1 MRASGRGGSVSLLGR
16 VTIKIKLALLLTI
29 ATLALV
35 VAGVAGADVIY
46 YKMLS
51 DREAQTQRLVDVAL
65 GIVGAWHKREE
76 SGELTRKEAQAGAI
90 AALRPLRYGEGASD
104 KERDYFFIQ
113 DYDFATILNDA
124 KTDLERAGPRGTI
137 PYVKQQV
144 EAAQRGGGFV
154 YYNFPRPGSTQAVRK
169 VTYARGFETW
179 RWAICT
185 GVYIDDIDNEFDAL
199 RRQLIV
205 AGLLIIA
212 VTWLSAYVV
221 SRDIALPLDRLQ
233 GMMERLAAGDL
244 NVDVRETLRRDEIG
258 AMARTVQ
265 IFKDNAL
272 AKRRLE
278 EEHASLARKAELE
291 KKNALAAIADGFRRK
306 VSGIV
311 ETVLH
316 SATEMQ
322 GSAQAMAKA
331 AETTREQ
338 ARAVAAGATEA
349 TVNVETVASSSEELS
364 STIADIGR
372 QIQQASAVAR
382 QANEDGKRT
391 HATVAGLAAAADKI
405 GEVAA
410 LIAAIAQQTNL
421 LALNATIE
429 AARAGEAGRG
439 FAVVAGEVKSLA
451 TQTAQATE
459 TIRAQIAGIQGAT
472 ASAVAAINGIANT
485 VSAVD
490 RISTSIASSV
500 EQQTAATR
508 EIARNVQQAADGAHE
523 VSDNIGG
530 VSLAVDQAGET
541 ASNVLKAADLLAAQ
555 ADLLQREVDQ
565 FLSTVRAA

>member
-1 MRASGRGGSVSLLGR
+1 MPSPSSRRPGR
-16 VTIKIKLALLLTI
+16 
-29 ATLALV
+29 
-35 VAGVAGADVIY
+35 
-46 YKMLS
+46 
-51 DREAQTQRLVDVAL
+51 
-65 GIVGAWHKREE
+65 
-76 SGELTRKEAQAGAI
+76 EL
-90 AALRPLRYGEGASD
+90 D
-104 KERDYFFIQ
+104 
-113 DYDFATILNDA
+113 
-124 KTDLERAGPRGTI
+124 I
-137 PYVKQQV
+137 PYLKQQV
-144 EAAQRGGGFV
+144 EAAERGGGFV
-154 YYNFPRPGSTQAVRK
+154 YYDFPRPGSTKAVRK
-169 VTYARGFETW
+169 VSYARGFDLW

-185 GVYIDDIDNEFDAL
+185 GVYIDDIDNDFDAL
-199 RRQLIV
+199 LHKLIF

-212 VTWLSAYVV
+212 VTWLFAYIV
-221 SRDIALPLDRLQ
+221 SRDIALPLGRLR

-244 NVDVRETLRRDEIG
+244 DVDVRETLRRDEIG

-265 IFKDNAL
+265 VFKDNAL

-316 SATEMQ
+316 SATQMQ
-322 GSAQAMAKA
+322 GSAQAMATA
-331 AETTREQ
+331 AEMTRGQ

-349 TVNVETVASSSEELS
+349 TVNVETVAASSEELS

-372 QIQQASAVAR
+372 QIKQASAVAR

-391 HATVAGLAAAADKI
+391 HGTVAGLAAAADKI

-485 VSAVD
+485 VSSVD
-490 RISTSIASSV
+490 KISTSIASSV

-508 EIARNVQQAADGAHE
+508 EIARNVQQAAAGAHE

-530 VSLAVDQAGET
+530 VSIAVDQAGET
-541 ASNVLKAADLLAAQ
+541 ARNVLKAADLLATQ